1 MIMVGR
7 DSRREAR
14 KMAVRVSATSGFDL
28 GYVWRNLGGEPE
40 RTAGGYYINAAQ
52 AGEAPGRWFGA
63 GAEAAG
69 LAEGSVVDRDVYD
82 QVYNQ
87 VSPLTGQKMGARRA
101 DTPSSLIIW
110 PGWRRPSRM
119 RRGSGAVAGPRGPL
133 VRGVAGRQRPRPAVS
148 P

>member
-1 MIMVGR
+1 
-7 DSRREAR
+7 
-14 KMAVRVSATSGFDL
+14 MAVRVSATSGFDL

-119 RRGSGAVAGPRGPL
+119 RPGSGAWSWSASPFS
-133 VRGVAGRQRPRPAVS
+133 RPAGHRPTPMS
-148 P
+148 W